1 MAINIKGIHHVAIIC
16 SDYRRSLTFYT
27 EKLGLTLLAENYRE
41 ARDSYKADLGIGD
54 QYIVELFSFPDPPA
68 RPSRPEAQG
77 LRHLALAVSDIEE
90 VIASLIDKGV
100 VCEAIRIDEFTGRK
114 FTFTADPDGLPIEF
128 YET

>member
-114 FTFTADPDGLPIEF
+114 FTFTVDPDGLPIEF

>member
-100 VCEAIRIDEFTGRK
+100 VCEAIRIDEFTGKK